1 MPSFELKCVSWNI
14 LADGMSSNEFITNG
28 GDLVNTL
35 WTSRRFHICQILQ
48 NFFEDKVHV
57 IGLQEND
64 HPYFILS
71 ELQKFKPEIR
81 CIHLLAKDASRS
93 ADKLRLNAVFDYL
106 NSNDAEFHNTTNR
119 SNKSAQDYDYL
130 YSRIND
136 WYQRLDTN
144 LDEVRKKFT
153 MTSFEEEG
161 AHILAN
167 VLKRRLDD
175 LYVVNDGVSLYY
187 DSTIIEFIE
196 PIPTSGMTE
205 TEFPTLFMGHDLSC
219 RFKIIDPSLTR
230 VPDQQ
235 MFINII
241 GSHFKSGEGVKNEKR
256 RAEQISDLIRLAKVN
271 NEPSVILLDSNTSN
285 LYRTDIEK
293 SGDKDAILVD
303 VVLQEAGFQNIIPT
317 KGNECFKMRHARGNQ
332 SNKFGNIMFD
342 TIDKIVVNP
351 QYCSSF
357 EAVRPNW
364 LKTLPSKYYDE
375 VLSWRIDDD
384 KRKKLKSICCD
395 NRWGDD
401 MNKNDSTSEC
411 KFDKNILLQLYP
423 NQDMPSD
430 HPPVMAKITFKL

>member
-35 WTSRRFHICQILQ
+35 WTSRRSRICQILQ
-48 NFFEDKVHV
+48 KFLEDKVHV

-64 HPYFILS
+64 HPYFILN
-71 ELQKFKPEIR
+71 ELQKFNPEIR
-81 CIHLLAKDASRS
+81 CIHLLAKDAARS

-106 NSNDAEFHNTTNR
+106 NSNYTEFRNTTNR

-130 YSRIND
+130 YCRIND
-136 WYQRLDTN
+136 WYQGLDTN
-144 LDEVRKKFT
+144 LDQVRKKFT

-161 AHILAN
+161 ADILAN

-187 DSTIIEFIE
+187 DSSILEFIE
-196 PIPTSGMTE
+196 PIPTSRMIE
-205 TEFPTLFMGHDLSC
+205 TEFPTLFMGHDLTC
-219 RFKIIDPSLTR
+219 RFKIIDPRLTP
-230 VPDQQ
+230 VPDQEK
-235 MFINII
+235 FINII
-241 GSHFKSGEGVKNEKR
+241 CSHLKSGEGVKNENR
-256 RAEQISDLIRLAKVN
+256 RAEQISEIIRLAKVN

-303 VVLQEAGFQNIIPT
+303 VVLQDAGFQNIIPT
-317 KGNECFKMRHARGNQ
+317 KGNECFKMRHAQGSQ
-332 SNKFGNIMFD
+332 PNKFGNIMFD

-351 QYCSSF
+351 HYCSSF
-357 EAVRPNW
+357 EALRPNW

-375 VLSWRIDDD
+375 ILSWRIDDD
-384 KRKKLKSICCD
+384 KRKKLKNICCE

-401 MNKNDSTSEC
+401 MNKNDAKSEC
-411 KFDKNILLQLYP
+411 RFNRNIFLQLYP

-430 HPPVMAKITFKL
+430 HPPVMAKIIFKL